1 MAELTDSLTV
11 FAEWTKNWL
20 DDATFK
26 QEAGIAQVLYGD
38 QERIGAVPL
47 VCIEPSAKS
56 RDLVGLPRK
65 TQIDFEVF
73 VLMYFGTLEN
83 TQTNRLGADRLAEAV
98 ETRLHSNPNCDGLVV
113 HSLAVRLDS
122 GAVNKGGSMIR
133 ASRLTWTA
141 RSQLILPL
149 LGA

>member
-1 MAELTDSLTV
+1 
-11 FAEWTKNWL
+11 
-20 DDATFK
+20 
-26 QEAGIAQVLYGD
+26 
-38 QERIGAVPL
+38 L
-47 VCIEPSAKS
+47 VCVEPSAKS
-56 RDLVGLPRK
+56 RDLVGIPRK

-73 VLMYFGTLEN
+73 VLIYFGTLDS
-83 TQTNRLGADRLAEAV
+83 TATNRMGADQIAEAV

-113 HSLAVRLDS
+113 HSFVSRLDS

-149 LGA
+149 IGA